1 MAICPIGQIQFFTK
15 LQKMKAFISHS
26 SIDKPFVER
35 LATDLRTREGIDA
48 WVDKWE
54 ILPGDSIQAKI
65 EEGVINAG
73 VFLLVLSPE
82 CINSNWVSR
91 EREMW
96 LNRQIEEERRAKE
109 EKRTPSLHLIP
120 VLYKNCEKP
129 GFISPLL
136 HVSINEENYEEGFKE
151 LVRGIRR
158 ESGKPP
164 LKGETTPAS
173 IKSETPPAS
182 ETSLSTGKSPE
193 EDLPPHILALNLLKK
208 LIPAQ
213 FEEVIFRYGADE
225 TLLNEYVAQ
234 SKRARELI
242 KVAIQKE
249 GDSVSKLLDAI
260 YKTAPQLKR

>member
-1 MAICPIGQIQFFTK
+1 
-15 LQKMKAFISHS
+15 MKAFISHS

-54 ILPGDSIQAKI
+54 ILAGDSIQAKI
-65 EEGVINAG
+65 EEGLTNAG

-82 CINSNWVSR
+82 SVNSNWVSR
-91 EREMW
+91 EREIW
-96 LNRQIEEERRAKE
+96 LNRQIDEERRAKE

-129 GFISPLL
+129 AFISPLL
-136 HVSINEENYEEGFKE
+136 HVSINDENYEEGYKE

-164 LKGETTPAS
+164 LKRETTPAS

-182 ETSLSTGKSPE
+182 VTSLPTVQSSENDLPEDPE
-193 EDLPPHILALNLLKK
+193 ELALNLLLCLRPSQLEK
-208 LIPAQ
+208 
-213 FEEVIFRYGADE
+213 VIYFYKFDESELPGAD
-225 TLLNEYVAQ
+225 APQ
-234 SKRARELI
+234 AKRSLEIIKLAR
-242 KVAIQKE
+242 QD
-249 GDSVSKLLDAI
+249 GDSFSKLLKTI
-260 YKTAPQLKR
+260 YKVAPHLKR

>member
-1 MAICPIGQIQFFTK
+1 
-15 LQKMKAFISHS
+15 MKAFISHS

-54 ILPGDSIQAKI
+54 ILAGDSIQAKI
-65 EEGVINAG
+65 EEGLTNAG

-82 CINSNWVSR
+82 SVNSNWVSR
-91 EREMW
+91 EREIW
-96 LNRQIEEERRAKE
+96 LNRQIDEERRAKE

-129 GFISPLL
+129 AFISPLL
-136 HVSINEENYEEGFKE
+136 HVSINDENYEEGFEE

-182 ETSLSTGKSPE
+182 VTSLPTVQSSQNDLSEDP
-193 EDLPPHILALNLLKK
+193 EDLALELLQRLRPVQFKKVIYSYK
-208 LIPAQ
+208 LI
-213 FEEVIFRYGADE
+213 
-225 TLLNEYVAQ
+225 NEYDLPDANAPQ
-234 SKRARELI
+234 SEKAMEVVRLA
-242 KVAIQKE
+242 VQQE
-249 GDSVSKLLDAI
+249 GESLSKLLNTI
-260 YKTAPQLKR
+260 YKVAPFLKR